1 VFSACDLSHF
11 TTPAARPK
19 FLAII
24 AELGTTAMHLAIENT
39 TWFFAVVG
47 APYIA
52 ESHSDE
58 CCDERG
64 THSRRELEACT
75 PSAGS
80 WLQDDR

>member
-1 VFSACDLSHF
+1 MHF
-11 TTPAARPK
+11 
-19 FLAII
+19 
-24 AELGTTAMHLAIENT
+24 AIENT
-39 TWFFAVVG
+39 TRLFSVVG

-52 ESHSDE
+52 ESHADE

-64 THSRRELEACT
+64 AHSRREPEARA

>member
-1 VFSACDLSHF
+1 
-11 TTPAARPK
+11 
-19 FLAII
+19 
-24 AELGTTAMHLAIENT
+24 MHLAIENT

>member
-1 VFSACDLSHF
+1 
-11 TTPAARPK
+11 
-19 FLAII
+19 
-24 AELGTTAMHLAIENT
+24 MHLTIENT
-39 TWFFAVVG
+39 TRLFSVVG

-64 THSRRELEACT
+64 AHSRREPEACAS
-75 PSAGS
+75 SAGS